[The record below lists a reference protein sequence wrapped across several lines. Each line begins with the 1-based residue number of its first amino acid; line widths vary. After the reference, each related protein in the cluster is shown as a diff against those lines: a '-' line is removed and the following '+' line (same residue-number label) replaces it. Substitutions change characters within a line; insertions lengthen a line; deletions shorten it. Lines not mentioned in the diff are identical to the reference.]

1 MKAYIILLLCGLSA
15 LGLQAQNLQFR
26 VGGGLAS
33 HYGKAQNVGAFKVGL
48 GYEFEFD
55 QHWTLTPSLAV
66 YGKGWKDPNQLVYV
80 FDDAGNQ
87 LFDEETGEPL
97 QGVRSRS
104 ASQNYVQ
111 LPVLL
116 SYYWRMGE
124 SRYVVMAVGPYVA
137 YGVSGKQKTKGDTEQ
152 PGAQKLYYE
161 RKTFSEPGTHR
172 FDAGIEAFAGY
183 QFPSG
188 LTLGLEADFGLA
200 KFNRSGRRNISA
212 LLSLGYRL

>member
-15 LGLQAQNLQFR
+15 LGLQAQGLQFR

-124 SRYVVMAVGPYVA
+124 SRYVVMAAGPYVA

-152 PGAQKLYYE
+152 SGAQKLYYE
-161 RKTFSEPGTHR
+161 RKTFDEPGTHR

-188 LTLGLEADFGLA
+188 LTLGVEADFGLA
-200 KFNRSGRRNISA
+200 KFNRAGRRNISA
-212 LLSLGYRL
+212 LLSLSYKL

>member
-80 FDDAGNQ
+80 FDYAGNQ

-124 SRYVVMAVGPYVA
+124 SRYVVMAAGPYVA

-152 PGAQKLYYE
+152 SGAQKLYYE
-161 RKTFSEPGTHR
+161 RKTFDEPGTHR

-188 LTLGLEADFGLA
+188 LTLGVEADFGLA
-200 KFNRSGRRNISA
+200 KFNRAGRRNISA
-212 LLSLGYRL
+212 LLSLSYKL

>member
-15 LGLQAQNLQFR
+15 LGLQAQYLQFR

-80 FDDAGNQ
+80 FDDDGNQ

-124 SRYVVMAVGPYVA
+124 SRYVVMAAGPYVA

-152 PGAQKLYYE
+152 SGAQKLYYE
-161 RKTFSEPGTHR
+161 RKTFEEPGTHR

-188 LTLGLEADFGLA
+188 LTLGVEADFGLA